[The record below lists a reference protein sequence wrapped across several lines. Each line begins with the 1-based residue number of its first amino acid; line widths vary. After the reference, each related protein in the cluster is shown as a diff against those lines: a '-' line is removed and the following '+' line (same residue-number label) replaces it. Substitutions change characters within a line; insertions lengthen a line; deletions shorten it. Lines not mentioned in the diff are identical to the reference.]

1 MTTEST
7 TTTQSTNPL
16 TVLLT
21 NKVFIL
27 VLRVFLGVVFVL
39 ASADKVLEP
48 DKFAIAVRGY
58 QLIPVELSNLFAI
71 VVAWGELIPAIMLI
85 FGVFTR
91 KAAGAI
97 FLLLFMFTGAIAV
110 MMIRGVAVDCG
121 CFANEGG
128 SQTGARLIIRNVF
141 LMVTALMV
149 MRFESGYFGL
159 SKFFSRMKRAG

>member
-1 MTTEST
+1 MTTESSPT
-7 TTTQSTNPL
+7 SQSSNPL

-27 VLRVFLGVVFVL
+27 VLRVFLGIVFVL

-48 DKFAIAVRGY
+48 DKFAVAVRGY
-58 QLIPVELSNLFAI
+58 QLLPVELSNLFAI
-71 VVAWGELIPAIMLI
+71 VVAWGELIAAIMLI

-97 FLLLFMFTGAIAV
+97 FLLLLMFTGAIAIV
-110 MMIRGVAVDCG
+110 MIRGIAVDCG

-128 SQTGARLIIRNVF
+128 SQTGARLIIRNIF
-141 LMVTALMV
+141 LMVTSLMV

-159 SKFFSRMKRAG
+159 SKFFSRKKRAS

>member
-1 MTTEST
+1 MTTET
-7 TTTQSTNPL
+7 TTTVKSANPL

-27 VLRVFLGVVFVL
+27 VLRIILGVVFIL
-39 ASADKVLEP
+39 AAADKVLEP
-48 DKFAIAVRGY
+48 GKFAIAVRGY

-71 VVAWGELIPAIMLI
+71 VVAWGELIAAIMLI

-97 FLLLFMFTGAIAV
+97 FLMLLMFVVAIVAV
-110 MMIRGVAVDCG
+110 MVRGFVIDCG

-128 SQTGARLIIRNVF
+128 SQTGFRLILRNVF
-141 LMVTALMV
+141 LMVSALMI
-149 MRFESGYFGL
+149 MRFESGFFGL
-159 SKFFSRMKRAG
+159 SKFFARNKRSN

>member
-1 MTTEST
+1 MTNLPT
-7 TTTQSTNPL
+7 TTAGGNPL

-27 VLRVFLGVVFVL
+27 VLRIFLGVVFVL

-58 QLIPVELSNLFAI
+58 QLVPVGLSNLFAI
-71 VVAWGELIPAIMLI
+71 VIAWGELIAAIMLI

-91 KAAGAI
+91 KAAAAI
-97 FLLLFMFTGAIAV
+97 LLMLIMFTGAIAI
-110 MMIRGVAVDCG
+110 MMVRGIVVDCG
-121 CFANEGG
+121 CFSNEGG
-128 SQTGARLIIRNVF
+128 SQTGFALILRNLF
-141 LMVTALMV
+141 LMVTALMI

-159 SKFFSRMKRAG
+159 SKFFSRKN